1 MHLKSTGASMMFD
14 SIDTKQFLLG
24 AQQEARLNTAY
35 WLSALV
41 TEKSSQFGS
50 TLTEKAEVNSFKR
63 QIKLMLKHIRK
74 DIHKQK
80 GAAHSLTKHELGFV
94 AKVSKHSIKTSSKR
108 PLQSLLGIPISGD
121 AELVEEEIAFLR
133 ERSEGAAEETLQ
145 VQWSR
150 GTYLLYETLNI
161 KEKSNWLT
169 LNRKTLNEN
178 LLKADSLY
186 SPKMQEIEDHCKLY
200 VSRLGLDSYQAEA
213 LKEKLIE
220 DYTQQFAAGR
230 ALTEIVATTI
240 SIRSGLLPRL
250 FKDTRNQEMINDV
263 LENLKPM
270 QERLI
275 LSCIAQGNTIRRAID
290 THVVE

>member
-1 MHLKSTGASMMFD
+1 MMFD
-14 SIDTKQFLLG
+14 DLGTNQFILY

-35 WLSALV
+35 WLSVLII
-41 TEKSSQFGS
+41 EKSSQFGS
-50 TLTEKAEVNSFKR
+50 TLAEKAEVNSFKR

-74 DIHKQK
+74 DLRKQK
-80 GAAHSLTKHELGFV
+80 GPAHSLTKHELGFV

-108 PLQSLLGIPISGD
+108 PLQSLLGMPISGD
-121 AELVEEEIAFLR
+121 AELIEEEIAFLR
-133 ERSEGAAEETLQ
+133 ERSEVAVEETLQ
-145 VQWSR
+145 MKWSR

-200 VSRLGLDSYQAEA
+200 VSRLGLDSYQAES
-213 LKEKLIE
+213 LKEQLTE
-220 DYTQQFAAGR
+220 DYIEQFSAGR
-230 ALTEIVATTI
+230 ALTEIVAKAI
-240 SIRSGLLPRL
+240 SIRSGLFSRL
-250 FKDTRNQEMINDV
+250 FKDSRNQEMINDV

-275 LSCIAQGNTIRRAID
+275 LSCIAQGNTVRRVID
-290 THVVE
+290 AHVVE

>member
-1 MHLKSTGASMMFD
+1 MFD
-14 SIDTKQFLLG
+14 DLGTKQFILY

-35 WLSALV
+35 WLSVLII
-41 TEKSSQFGS
+41 EKSSQFGS
-50 TLTEKAEVNSFKR
+50 TLAEKAEINSFKR

-74 DIHKQK
+74 DLRKQK
-80 GAAHSLTKHELGFV
+80 GPAHSLTKHELGFV

-108 PLQSLLGIPISGD
+108 PLQSLLGMPISGD

-145 VQWSR
+145 MKWSR

-169 LNRKTLNEN
+169 LNRKILNEN

-200 VSRLGLDSYQAEA
+200 VSRLGLDSYQAEV

-220 DYTQQFAAGR
+220 DYTEQFAAGR
-230 ALTEIVATTI
+230 ALTEIVAKAI
-240 SIRSGLLPRL
+240 SIRSGLFSRL
-250 FKDTRNQEMINDV
+250 FKDSRNQEMINDV

-275 LSCIAQGNTIRRAID
+275 LSCIAQGNTVRRAID

>member
-1 MHLKSTGASMMFD
+1 MMFD
-14 SIDTKQFLLG
+14 ALDTKQFILY

-35 WLSALV
+35 WLSVLII
-41 TEKSSQFGS
+41 EKSSQFGS
-50 TLTEKAEVNSFKR
+50 TLAEKAEVNSFKR

-74 DIHKQK
+74 DLRKQK
-80 GAAHSLTKHELGFV
+80 DTAHSLIKHELAFV

-121 AELVEEEIAFLR
+121 AELIEEEIAFLR
-133 ERSEGAAEETLQ
+133 ERSEVAVEETLQ
-145 VQWSR
+145 MNWSR

-200 VSRLGLDSYQAEA
+200 VSRLGLDSYQAEV

-220 DYTQQFAAGR
+220 DYTEQFAAGR

-240 SIRSGLLPRL
+240 SIRSGLFSPL
-250 FKDTRNQEMINDV
+250 FKDSRNQEIIDDV
-263 LENLKPM
+263 LENTKPM

-275 LSCIAQGNTIRRAID
+275 LSCIAQGNTVRRAID
-290 THVVE
+290 SHVVE

>member
-1 MHLKSTGASMMFD
+1 MFD
-14 SIDTKQFLLG
+14 SIDTKQFTLY

-35 WLSALV
+35 WLSALI
-41 TEKSSQFGS
+41 TEKSSRFGS
-50 TLTEKAEVNSFKR
+50 TLAEKSEVISFKR

-74 DIHKQK
+74 DVRKQK
-80 GAAHSLTKHELGFV
+80 GTAQDLIKHELDFV

-108 PLQSLLGIPISGD
+108 PLQSLLGMPISGD

-133 ERSEGAAEETLQ
+133 GRSEGAAEETLQ
-145 VQWSR
+145 MQWYR
-150 GTYLLYETLNI
+150 GTYLLYEALNI

-240 SIRSGLLPRL
+240 SIRSGLFSRL
-250 FKDTRNQEMINDV
+250 FKDSRNQEMINDV
-263 LENLKPM
+263 LENLNPI

-290 THVVE
+290 AHVVE

>member
-1 MHLKSTGASMMFD
+1 
-14 SIDTKQFLLG
+14 
-24 AQQEARLNTAY
+24 
-35 WLSALV
+35 
-41 TEKSSQFGS
+41 
-50 TLTEKAEVNSFKR
+50 
-63 QIKLMLKHIRK
+63 
-74 DIHKQK
+74 
-80 GAAHSLTKHELGFV
+80 
-94 AKVSKHSIKTSSKR
+94 
-108 PLQSLLGIPISGD
+108 
-121 AELVEEEIAFLR
+121 
-133 ERSEGAAEETLQ
+133 
-145 VQWSR
+145 
-150 GTYLLYETLNI
+150 
-161 KEKSNWLT
+161 
-169 LNRKTLNEN
+169 
-178 LLKADSLY
+178 
-186 SPKMQEIEDHCKLY
+186 

-290 THVVE
+290 AHVVE

>member
-1 MHLKSTGASMMFD
+1 MMFD
-14 SIDTKQFLLG
+14 ALDTKQFILY

-35 WLSALV
+35 WLSVLII
-41 TEKSSQFGS
+41 EKSSQFGS
-50 TLTEKAEVNSFKR
+50 TLAEKAEVNSFKR

-74 DIHKQK
+74 DLRKQK
-80 GAAHSLTKHELGFV
+80 DTAHSLIKHELAFV

-108 PLQSLLGIPISGD
+108 PLQSLLGMPISGD
-121 AELVEEEIAFLR
+121 AELAEEEIAFLR

-200 VSRLGLDSYQAEA
+200 VSRLGLDSYQAES
-213 LKEKLIE
+213 LKEQLTE
-220 DYTQQFAAGR
+220 DYIEQFAAGR
-230 ALTEIVATTI
+230 ALTEIVAKAI
-240 SIRSGLLPRL
+240 SIRSGLFSPL
-250 FKDTRNQEMINDV
+250 FKDSRNQEIIDDV

-275 LSCIAQGNTIRRAID
+275 LSCIAQGNTVRRAID
-290 THVVE
+290 AHVVE

>member
-1 MHLKSTGASMMFD
+1 MMFD
-14 SIDTKQFLLG
+14 DLGTKQFILY
-24 AQQEARLNTAY
+24 AQQEARLNIAY
-35 WLSALV
+35 WLSVLV

-50 TLTEKAEVNSFKR
+50 TLAEKAEVNSFKR

-74 DIHKQK
+74 DLRKQK
-80 GAAHSLTKHELGFV
+80 GPAHSLTKHELGFV

-108 PLQSLLGIPISGD
+108 PLQSLLGMPISGD
-121 AELVEEEIAFLR
+121 AELIEEEIAFLR
-133 ERSEGAAEETLQ
+133 ERSEVAVEETLQ
-145 VQWSR
+145 MKWSR

-178 LLKADSLY
+178 LLKAESLY
-186 SPKMQEIEDHCKLY
+186 SPKMQEIKDHCKLY
-200 VSRLGLDSYQAEA
+200 VSRLGLDSYQAEV

-220 DYTQQFAAGR
+220 DYTEQFAAGR
-230 ALTEIVATTI
+230 ALTEIVAKAV
-240 SIRSGLLPRL
+240 SIRSGLFSRL
-250 FKDTRNQEMINDV
+250 FKDSRNQEMINDV

-275 LSCIAQGNTIRRAID
+275 LSCIAQGNTVRRVID
-290 THVVE
+290 AHVVE

>member
-1 MHLKSTGASMMFD
+1 MMID
-14 SIDTKQFLLG
+14 SLDTKQFTLY

-35 WLSALV
+35 WLCALV
-41 TEKSSQFGS
+41 TEKSSHFGS
-50 TLTEKAEVNSFKR
+50 TLAEKSEVISFKR

-74 DIHKQK
+74 DIRKQK
-80 GAAHSLTKHELGFV
+80 GTAQDLIKHELDFV

-121 AELVEEEIAFLR
+121 AELIEEEIAFLR
-133 ERSEGAAEETLQ
+133 ERSEVAVEETLQ
-145 VQWSR
+145 MKWSR

-178 LLKADSLY
+178 LHKAHSLY
-186 SPKMQEIEDHCKLY
+186 SPKMQEIKDHCKLY
-200 VSRLGLDSYQAEA
+200 VSRLGLDSYQAEV

-220 DYTQQFAAGR
+220 DYTEQFAAGR
-230 ALTEIVATTI
+230 ALTEIVATAI
-240 SIRSGLLPRL
+240 SIRSGLFSRL

-275 LSCIAQGNTIRRAID
+275 LSCIAQGNTVRSAID

>member
-1 MHLKSTGASMMFD
+1 MFD
-14 SIDTKQFLLG
+14 DLGTKQFILY
-24 AQQEARLNTAY
+24 AQQEARLNIAY
-35 WLSALV
+35 WLSVLV

-50 TLTEKAEVNSFKR
+50 TLAEKAEVNSFKR

-74 DIHKQK
+74 DLRKQK
-80 GAAHSLTKHELGFV
+80 GPAHSLTKHELGFV

-108 PLQSLLGIPISGD
+108 PLQSLLGMPISGD
-121 AELVEEEIAFLR
+121 AELIEEEIAFLR
-133 ERSEGAAEETLQ
+133 ERSEVAVEETLQ
-145 VQWSR
+145 MKWSR

-178 LLKADSLY
+178 LLKAESLY
-186 SPKMQEIEDHCKLY
+186 SPKMQEIKDHCKLY
-200 VSRLGLDSYQAEA
+200 VSRLGLDSYQAEV

-220 DYTQQFAAGR
+220 DYTEQFAAGR
-230 ALTEIVATTI
+230 ALTEIVAKAV
-240 SIRSGLLPRL
+240 SIRSGLFSRL
-250 FKDTRNQEMINDV
+250 FKDSRNQEMINDV

-275 LSCIAQGNTIRRAID
+275 LSCIAQGNTVRRVID
-290 THVVE
+290 AHVVE

>member
-1 MHLKSTGASMMFD
+1 MFD
-14 SIDTKQFLLG
+14 ALNTKQFILY

-41 TEKSSQFGS
+41 TEKSSHFGS
-50 TLTEKAEVNSFKR
+50 TLAEKSEVNSFKR

-74 DIHKQK
+74 DIRKQK
-80 GAAHSLTKHELGFV
+80 GTAHSLIKHELDFV
-94 AKVSKHSIKTSSKR
+94 TKVSRHSIKTSSKR
-108 PLQSLLGIPISGD
+108 PLQSLLGMPISGD
-121 AELVEEEIAFLR
+121 AELIEEEIAFLR
-133 ERSEGAAEETLQ
+133 ERSEVAVEETLQ
-145 VQWSR
+145 MKWSR
-150 GTYLLYETLNI
+150 GTSLLYETLNI

-200 VSRLGLDSYQAEA
+200 VSRLGLDSYQAES
-213 LKEKLIE
+213 LKEQLTE
-220 DYTQQFAAGR
+220 DYIEQFAAGR

-240 SIRSGLLPRL
+240 SIRSGLFSRL
-250 FKDTRNQEMINDV
+250 FKDNRNEEMVNDV
-263 LENLKPM
+263 LANLKPI

-275 LSCIAQGNTIRRAID
+275 LSCIAQGNTVRRAID
-290 THVVE
+290 AHVVE

>member
-1 MHLKSTGASMMFD
+1 MFD
-14 SIDTKQFLLG
+14 ALNTKQFILY

-50 TLTEKAEVNSFKR
+50 TLAEKAEVNSFKR

-74 DIHKQK
+74 DLRKQK
-80 GAAHSLTKHELGFV
+80 GPAHSLTKHELGFV

-108 PLQSLLGIPISGD
+108 PLQSLLGMPISGD
-121 AELVEEEIAFLR
+121 AELIEEEIAFLR
-133 ERSEGAAEETLQ
+133 ERSEVAVEETLQ
-145 VQWSR
+145 MKWSR

-200 VSRLGLDSYQAEA
+200 VSRLGLDSYQAES
-213 LKEKLIE
+213 LKEQLTE
-220 DYTQQFAAGR
+220 DYIEQFAAGR

-240 SIRSGLLPRL
+240 SIRSGLFSRL
-250 FKDTRNQEMINDV
+250 FKDNRNEEMVNDV
-263 LENLKPM
+263 LANLKPI

-275 LSCIAQGNTIRRAID
+275 LSCIAQGNTVRRAID
-290 THVVE
+290 AHVVE

>member
-14 SIDTKQFLLG
+14 SIDTKQFVLG

-74 DIHKQK
+74 DIRKQK

-108 PLQSLLGIPISGD
+108 PLQSLLGMPISGD

>member
-1 MHLKSTGASMMFD
+1 MMFD
-14 SIDTKQFLLG
+14 DLGTNQFILY

-35 WLSALV
+35 WLSVLII
-41 TEKSSQFGS
+41 EKSSQFGS
-50 TLTEKAEVNSFKR
+50 TLAEKAEVNSFKR

-74 DIHKQK
+74 DLRKQK
-80 GAAHSLTKHELGFV
+80 GPAHSLTKHELGFV

-108 PLQSLLGIPISGD
+108 PLQSLLGMPISGD
-121 AELVEEEIAFLR
+121 AELIEEEIAFLR
-133 ERSEGAAEETLQ
+133 ERSEVAVEETLQ
-145 VQWSR
+145 MKWSR

-200 VSRLGLDSYQAEA
+200 VSRLGLDSYQAES
-213 LKEKLIE
+213 LKEQLTE
-220 DYTQQFAAGR
+220 DYIEQFAAGR
-230 ALTEIVATTI
+230 ALTEIVAKAI
-240 SIRSGLLPRL
+240 SIRSGLFSRL
-250 FKDTRNQEMINDV
+250 FNNSHNQEMINDV

-275 LSCIAQGNTIRRAID
+275 LSCIAQGNTVRRAID
-290 THVVE
+290 AHVVE

>member
-1 MHLKSTGASMMFD
+1 MFD
-14 SIDTKQFLLG
+14 SIDTKQFTLY

-35 WLSALV
+35 WLSTLV
-41 TEKSSQFGS
+41 TEKSSRFGS
-50 TLTEKAEVNSFKR
+50 TLAEKSEVISFKR

-74 DIHKQK
+74 DVRKQK
-80 GAAHSLTKHELGFV
+80 GTAQDLIKHELDFV

-108 PLQSLLGIPISGD
+108 PLQSLLGMPISGD

-145 VQWSR
+145 MKWSR

-200 VSRLGLDSYQAEA
+200 VSRLGLDSYQAES
-213 LKEKLIE
+213 LKEQLTE
-220 DYTQQFAAGR
+220 DYIEQFAAGR

-240 SIRSGLLPRL
+240 SIRSGLFSRL

-275 LSCIAQGNTIRRAID
+275 LSCIAQGNTVRRAID
-290 THVVE
+290 AHVVE

>member
-1 MHLKSTGASMMFD
+1 MFD
-14 SIDTKQFLLG
+14 DLGTKQFTLY
-24 AQQEARLNTAY
+24 AQQEARLNIAY

-74 DIHKQK
+74 DLRKQK
-80 GAAHSLTKHELGFV
+80 GTAHSLTKHELGFI

-108 PLQSLLGIPISGD
+108 PLQSLLGMPISGD

-150 GTYLLYETLNI
+150 GTYLLYQTLNI

-200 VSRLGLDSYQAEA
+200 VTRLGLDSYQAES
-213 LKEKLIE
+213 LKEQLTE
-220 DYTQQFAAGR
+220 DYIEQFAAGR

-240 SIRSGLLPRL
+240 SIRSGLFSRL
-250 FKDTRNQEMINDV
+250 FKDNRNEEMVNDV
-263 LENLKPM
+263 LANLKPI

-275 LSCIAQGNTIRRAID
+275 LSCIAQGNTVRRAID
-290 THVVE
+290 AHVVE